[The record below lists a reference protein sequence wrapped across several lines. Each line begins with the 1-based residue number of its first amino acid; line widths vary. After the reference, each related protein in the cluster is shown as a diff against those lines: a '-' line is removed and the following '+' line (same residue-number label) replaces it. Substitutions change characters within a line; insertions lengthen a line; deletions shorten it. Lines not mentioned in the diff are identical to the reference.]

1 MFNELKQYAKDH
13 HIPIIYDDGLLFLK
27 QLITSHN
34 VKDVLEIGTAIGY
47 SALQMASF
55 GCHVDTFERDPNLV
69 EIAKENIKNYGYEN
83 QIKVIEHDALH
94 PYHDLGMYDLIFIDA
109 AKAQYQKF
117 FEIYQAYL
125 KPNGMIVCDNLSF
138 HHLKKEDVNRHTKQ
152 LLGKIER
159 FKQFLV
165 QHEDFITEFDDIGD
179 GMSVSK
185 RRNR

>member
-27 QLITSHN
+27 RLIESNHIKN
-34 VKDVLEIGTAIGY
+34 VLEIGTAIGY

-55 GCHVDTFERDPNLV
+55 GCDVDTFERDDKLAI
-69 EIAKENIKNYGYEN
+69 IASDNVRKFHYEE
-83 QIKVIEHDALH
+83 KVRVIHHDALH
-94 PYHDLGMYDLIFIDA
+94 PYDGLKTYDMIFIDA

-117 FEIYQAYL
+117 FEIYQTYL
-125 KPNGMIVCDNLSF
+125 NPDGIIVCDNLSF
-138 HHLKKEDVNRHTKQ
+138 HHLKKENVNRHTKQ

-159 FKQFLV
+159 FKQFLMN
-165 QHEDFITEFDDIGD
+165 HPDFETTFDEVGD

-185 RRNR
+185 RRKR